1 MKNIIYQF
9 QSLPTPKSFT
19 IFPYFSLCHSN
30 LSKGLQGEKKK
41 KKWKK
46 LDVFMLLYSACQI
59 LVLDITAIFN
69 F

>member
-41 KKWKK
+41 KKVEKVGCFHVI
-46 LDVFMLLYSACQI
+46 VFSLSNTSVRHHCNI
-59 LVLDITAIFN
+59 
-69 F
+69 